1 MGLTSATP
9 PGMANSDFVTLV
21 LQQIK
26 IWSLTFWGGRGGE
39 GGRVRENFI
48 FIQSQ
53 KYESQPVTLS

>member
-26 IWSLTFWGGRGGE
+26 IWSLTFFLGG